1 MRRARNDG
9 RRSASPGATGPGW
22 YRADEREMP
31 RRPPRHLDSGP
42 RPRPSLR
49 LPHAP
54 QVAWLHRSRYPDAG
68 AWHRCKHGGLFCG
81 EGVLLRPLA
90 YQESNQLYLIQVV
103 ASQMSKFYPL
113 IQPISLDIR
122 FGESN
127 VILLRT
133 LPLQKA
139 LPRTSQAPES
149 LRKSTACGGNPNW

>member
-49 LPHAP
+49 PPHAP
-54 QVAWLHRSRYPDAG
+54 QVARLHRSRYPDAG
-68 AWHRCKHGGLFCG
+68 AWHRCKHAGLSVVN
-81 EGVLLRPLA
+81 GVLLRPLA

-103 ASQMSKFYPL
+103 SSQMSKFYPL
-113 IQPISLDIR
+113 IPANLPGYQIWRKQCHSFEDIAIAE
-122 FGESN
+122 GAS
-127 VILLRT
+127 
-133 LPLQKA
+133 P
-139 LPRTSQAPES
+139 TSTVFRVGS
-149 LRKSTACGGNPNW
+149 FVFYD